1 MFLKFLPT
9 VLFKTILYLPAL
21 AHLVLPDTQTRPFTK
36 PNEPIFPA
44 RNYDV
49 EKILIF
55 WETIEKKLCIFGHKM
70 TSQIFQK
77 LKTTGELIREAREK
91 KGLLL
96 RQVASYLEIDQALLS
111 KIERGERKATREN
124 IIKLA
129 SFLDLNEKEILV
141 QFLSEKIA
149 YDLQDEDVAK
159 EALIVAEKKVAY
171 LKSKKSVTTN
181 Y

>member
-1 MFLKFLPT
+1 
-9 VLFKTILYLPAL
+9 
-21 AHLVLPDTQTRPFTK
+21 
-36 PNEPIFPA
+36 
-44 RNYDV
+44 
-49 EKILIF
+49 
-55 WETIEKKLCIFGHKM
+55 M
-70 TSQIFQK
+70 TSQIFQA

-111 KIERGERKATREN
+111 KIERGERKATRDN

-129 SFLDLNEKEILV
+129 SFLGLNEKELLV

-159 EALIVAEKKVAY
+159 EALKVAEKKVEY
-171 LKSKKSVTTN
+171 LKKHK
-181 Y
+181 

>member
-1 MFLKFLPT
+1 
-9 VLFKTILYLPAL
+9 
-21 AHLVLPDTQTRPFTK
+21 
-36 PNEPIFPA
+36 
-44 RNYDV
+44 
-49 EKILIF
+49 
-55 WETIEKKLCIFGHKM
+55 M
-70 TSQIFQK
+70 TSQIFQT
-77 LKTTGELIREAREK
+77 LKTIGELIREAREK

-129 SFLDLNEKEILV
+129 SFLGLNEKELLV

-159 EALIVAEKKVAY
+159 EALKVAEKKVEY
-171 LKSKKSVTTN
+171 LKRHK
-181 Y
+181 

>member
-1 MFLKFLPT
+1 
-9 VLFKTILYLPAL
+9 
-21 AHLVLPDTQTRPFTK
+21 
-36 PNEPIFPA
+36 
-44 RNYDV
+44 
-49 EKILIF
+49 
-55 WETIEKKLCIFGHKM
+55 M

-124 IIKLA
+124 IIKVA

-159 EALIVAEKKVAY
+159 EALKVAEKKVAY
-171 LKSKKSVTTN
+171 LKSKKSVITN
-181 Y
+181 H